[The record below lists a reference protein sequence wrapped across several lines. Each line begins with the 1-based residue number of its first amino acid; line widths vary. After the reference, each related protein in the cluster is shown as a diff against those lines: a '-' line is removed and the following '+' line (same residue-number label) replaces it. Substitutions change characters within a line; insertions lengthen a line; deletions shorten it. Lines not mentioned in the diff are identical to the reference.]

1 MSTQPLIGYGG
12 YTPEEL
18 QVIVRRAHA
27 ERAKALREMFAA
39 LLAWRRR
46 AAERRHATDAA
57 LKTAACH

>member
-1 MSTQPLIGYGG
+1 L
-12 YTPEEL
+12 
-18 QVIVRRAHA
+18 
-27 ERAKALREMFAA
+27 AKTSEDLGTANFNIILNAA